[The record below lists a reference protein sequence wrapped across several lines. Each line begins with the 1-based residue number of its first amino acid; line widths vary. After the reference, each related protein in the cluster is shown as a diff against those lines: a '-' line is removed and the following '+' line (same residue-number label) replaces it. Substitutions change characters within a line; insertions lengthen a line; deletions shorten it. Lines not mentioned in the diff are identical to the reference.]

1 MPQKYKVFLETNYI
15 IFTDK
20 AEDLPHWQ
28 GLAPLSFEALSQK
41 FEESASFQ
49 VLSKDP
55 KTTMYSF
62 FKAFKFIQTAGAL
75 VQKTNED
82 AYLWIHRFDHL
93 DLPKGKIEKGEGII
107 EAAIREVQE
116 ETGLNGSFE
125 CLATLTSTFHVYTFK
140 DRSVFKQNHWF
151 HLQYQGSLDLKPQT
165 EEGIDA
171 VFWFA
176 QTEWENRLNETY
188 PGIAELLAPF

>member
-20 AEDLPHWQ
+20 DEDLPHWQ
-28 GLAPLSFEALSQK
+28 GSAPLSFTALSEK
-41 FEESASFQ
+41 FEASNSFQ
-49 VLSKDP
+49 VLSHDP
-55 KTTMYSF
+55 ETTMRSF

-75 VQKTNED
+75 VQKANED

-107 EAAIREVQE
+107 DAAIREVQE

-125 CLATLTSTFHVYTFK
+125 CQAPLTSTFHVYTFK
-140 DRSVFKQNHWF
+140 DRSVFKQNYWF
-151 HLQYQGSLDLKPQT
+151 HMRYQGSLALKPQA

-171 VFWFA
+171 VFWLA
-176 QTEWENRLNETY
+176 QTEWKNRLNETY
-188 PGIAELLAPF
+188 TGLAELLAQF

>member
-20 AEDLPHWQ
+20 AEDLQHWQ
-28 GLAPLSFEALSQK
+28 GSVPLSYDALSEK
-41 FEESASFQ
+41 FKEAASFQ
-49 VLSKDP
+49 VVTNDP
-55 KTTMYSF
+55 KTTMNSF
-62 FKAFKFIQTAGAL
+62 FKGFKFIQTAGAL
-75 VQKTNED
+75 VQQANED

-125 CLATLTSTFHVYTFK
+125 CLAALSPTFHVYTFK
-140 DRSVFKQNHWF
+140 NRSVFKQNHWF
-151 HLQYQGSLDLKPQT
+151 YMRYQGSLELHPQA
-165 EEGIDA
+165 EEGVEA
-171 VFWFA
+171 VFWLA
-176 QTEWENRLNETY
+176 QTQWQNRLNETY
-188 PGIAELLAPF
+188 PGLAELLASF

>member
-20 AEDLPHWQ
+20 AEDLPPWQ
-28 GLAPLSFEALSQK
+28 GSAPLSFEGLSEK

-55 KTTMYSF
+55 EKTMRTF

-75 VQKTNED
+75 VQKANED

-93 DLPKGKIEKGEGII
+93 DLPKGKIEKGEEIL

-125 CLATLTSTFHVYTFK
+125 CLASLTSTFHVYTYK

-151 HLQYQGSLDLKPQT
+151 HMRYQGSLELKPQK

-171 VFWFA
+171 VFWLA
-176 QTEWENRLNETY
+176 QTEWKNRLSETY
-188 PGIAELLAPF
+188 TGLAELLAQF

>member
-28 GLAPLSFEALSQK
+28 GSAPLSFDELSEK

-55 KTTMYSF
+55 QTTMHSF
-62 FKAFKFIQTAGAL
+62 FKAFKSIQTAGAL
-75 VQKTNED
+75 VQYANQD

-107 EAAIREVQE
+107 EAAMREVQE
-116 ETGLNGSFE
+116 ETGLNGSFD
-125 CLATLTSTFHVYTFK
+125 CIAPLRSTFHVYTFK

-151 HLQYQGSLDLKPQT
+151 HMRYQGSLVVKPQA

-171 VFWFA
+171 VFWLA
-176 QTEWENRLNETY
+176 QTEWKNRLNETY
-188 PGIAELLAPF
+188 TGLAELLVQF